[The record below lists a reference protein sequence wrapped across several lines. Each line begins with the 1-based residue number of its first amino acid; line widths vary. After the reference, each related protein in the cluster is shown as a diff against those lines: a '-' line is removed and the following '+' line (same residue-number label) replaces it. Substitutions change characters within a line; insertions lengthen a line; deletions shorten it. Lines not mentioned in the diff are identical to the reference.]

1 MSYKFNIEEFP
12 IFYGRFSIPKGTI
25 LYLNIQTNYYNFK
38 QTNSNNKIFKTK
50 KEIQLY
56 DFRYVKKILLDL
68 LAYCKK
74 DTESTTNICKILALS
89 YGICSLE
96 RQLELVKDYYSS
108 DCNLY
113 KSLLKYYNS
122 SNNGN
127 LVQLQGIRIVDEK
140 NDMLNSHL
148 LKYLLRHMV
157 DGTITNKMYSLDDNK
172 LVNNVEIMLFY
183 VDKNNLLEEIEEVD
197 IQIKKV
203 LDWNYWIDYYNEV
216 HYRDEQSDTDFFIN
230 IGNNNTSTDL
240 EQIKKIDDFAEDVIS
255 KLINHTSL
263 VPFTPKFTA
272 LEISPWPNIL
282 VKHYL

>member
-38 QTNSNNKIFKTK
+38 QTNSNNKLFRTK

-68 LAYCKK
+68 LTYCKK
-74 DTESTTNICKILALS
+74 DTESTIGVCKILALS

-96 RQLELVKDYYSS
+96 RQLELVEDYYSS

-122 SNNGN
+122 VNNGN
-127 LVQLQGIRIVDEK
+127 LVQLQGIRIVDET
-140 NDMLNSHL
+140 NDVLNSHL

-157 DGTITNKMYSLDDNK
+157 DGTITNKMYSLDDN
-172 LVNNVEIMLFY
+172 LVNNIEIMLFY
-183 VDKNNLLEEIEEVD
+183 VDKNNLLEEIEDTD
-197 IQIKKV
+197 IQVKKV

-216 HYRDEQSDTDFFIN
+216 HYRDENIDPDFFIN
-230 IGNNNTSTDL
+230 TQNKNTLIGL
-240 EQIKKIDDFAEDVIS
+240 EQIKNIDNFAEDVIS
-255 KLINHTSL
+255 KLIDRTSL
-263 VPFTPKFTA
+263 VPFTPKFTT
-272 LEISPWPNIL
+272 LEISPWPISTIP
-282 VKHYL
+282 